1 MGPATVDGHCAPGF
15 TGVREAFERNFR
27 AHGDIG
33 AAVTVTLEGEAV
45 VDLWGGRA
53 DAAGTRAWE
62 HDTLV
67 NVYSTSK
74 GMTALCAH
82 LLVERGELDLDA
94 PVVRYWPEFGQ
105 AGKQD
110 IPVRW
115 LLSHRAG
122 LIAPRAPLPEGC
134 AYDWDRVCAALAA
147 TEPWW
152 EPGTAQG
159 YHAVTFGYLVGE
171 VVRRITGQS
180 LGTFLRNEIT
190 GPLGAEV
197 FIGTPAEEHAR
208 CADMVGRLDEAR
220 IAAQFPGVPKP
231 PFRTLADHPLA
242 VVMLALLS
250 IPTGDVNSAAYR
262 SAEIPAGNAHAS
274 AHGLATVYGAL
285 AGGTLVG
292 PGTLEAM
299 RRSQSLP
306 GERDL
311 TIDALA
317 PAGHEHRWG
326 LGYMLNHRGQAGPN
340 PGAFGHGGAGGS
352 YAFADPENRLSFA
365 YTMNKYGG
373 GTTGDDPRNRGLV
386 RAVYQALAQT
396 RRPGAGRIEERPNRA
411 VAPAAAPPEARPPR
425 R

>member
-1 MGPATVDGHCAPGF
+1 MERATVNGHCAPGF
-15 TGVREAFERNFR
+15 ARVREAFERNFSV
-27 AHGDIG
+27 HGDVG
-33 AAVTVTLEGEAV
+33 AAVTVTVDGEAV
-45 VDLWGGRA
+45 VDLWGGHT

-82 LLVERGELDLDA
+82 LLADRGELDLDA
-94 PVVRYWPEFGQ
+94 PVARYWPEFAQ

-122 LIAPRAPLPEGC
+122 LIAPREPLSAGR
-134 AYDWDRVCAALAA
+134 AYDWDHVCATLAA

-180 LGTFLRNEIT
+180 LGAFLRSEIT
-190 GPLGAEV
+190 EPLGARV
-197 FIGTPAEEHAR
+197 FIGTPAEEHAH
-208 CADMVGRLDEAR
+208 CADMVGQLDEAR
-220 IAAQFPGVPKP
+220 IAERFPGVPKP
-231 PFRTLADHPLA
+231 PFRSLSDHPLA
-242 VVMLALLS
+242 TVMLALTY

-285 AGGTLVG
+285 AGGKLVG

-311 TIDALA
+311 AIDALA
-317 PAGHEHRWG
+317 PAGYEHRWG
-326 LGYMLNHRGQAGPN
+326 LGYMLNHQRHSGPN
-340 PGAFGHGGAGGS
+340 PRAFGHGGAGGS
-352 YAFADPENRLSFA
+352 WAFADPENRLSYA
-365 YTMNKYGG
+365 YAMNKYGG
-373 GTTGDDPRNRGLV
+373 GTTGDDPRNSGLV
-386 RAVYQALAQT
+386 TAVYESLA
-396 RRPGAGRIEERPNRA
+396 RA
-411 VAPAAAPPEARPPR
+411 RG
-425 R
+425 

>member
-1 MGPATVDGHCAPGF
+1 MGPATVHGRCAAGF
-15 TGVREAFERNFR
+15 AGVREAFERNFR
-27 AHGDIG
+27 EHGDIG
-33 AAVTVTLEGEAV
+33 AAVAVTLDGATV
-45 VDLWGGRA
+45 VDLWGGHA

-62 HDTLV
+62 RDTLV

-82 LLVERGELDLDA
+82 LLVDRGELDLDA
-94 PVVRYWPEFGQ
+94 PVARYWPEFGQ
-105 AGKQD
+105 AGKRD

-122 LIAPRAPLPEGC
+122 LIAPREPLPAGC
-134 AYDWDRVCAALAA
+134 AYDWDGVCAALAA
-147 TEPWW
+147 AAPWW

-180 LGTFLRNEIT
+180 LGTFLRSEIT
-190 GPLGAEV
+190 GPLGAGV

-208 CADMVGRLDEAR
+208 CADMVGQLDEAR
-220 IAAQFPGVPKP
+220 LAAQFPGGVPRP
-231 PFRTLADHPLA
+231 PFRALSDHPLA
-242 VVMLALLS
+242 VVMLALTS

-262 SAEIPAGNAHAS
+262 SAEIPAGNAHAG
-274 AHGLATVYGAL
+274 ARGLATVYGAL
-285 AGGTLVG
+285 AGGRLVG
-292 PGTLEAM
+292 PATLEAM

-311 TIDALA
+311 TMDALA
-317 PAGHEHRWG
+317 PAGREHRWG
-326 LGYMLNHRGQAGPN
+326 LGYMLNQQGQAGPN

-352 YAFADPENRLSFA
+352 FAFADPENRLSFA

-373 GTTGDDPRNRGLV
+373 GTTGDDPRSRGLV
-386 RAVYQALAQT
+386 GAVYRALAET
-396 RRPGAGRIEERPNRA
+396 RG
-411 VAPAAAPPEARPPR
+411 
-425 R
+425 

>member
-1 MGPATVDGHCAPGF
+1 MGPATVNGHCAPGF
-15 TGVREAFERNFR
+15 AGVREAFARNFSE
-27 AHGDIG
+27 HGDVG
-33 AAVTVTLEGEAV
+33 AAVAVTVDGEAV
-45 VDLWGGRA
+45 VDLWGGHA
-53 DAAGTRAWE
+53 DAAGARAWE
-62 HDTLV
+62 RDTLV

-82 LLVERGELDLDA
+82 LLVDRGELDLDA
-94 PVVRYWPEFGQ
+94 PVAHYWPEFAQ

-110 IPVRW
+110 LPVRW

-122 LIAPRAPLPEGC
+122 LIAPRERLSARD

-190 GPLGAEV
+190 GPLGARV
-197 FIGTPAEEHAR
+197 FIGTPTEEHAR
-208 CADMVGRLDEAR
+208 CADMVGQLDEAR
-220 IAAQFPGVPKP
+220 LARQLPGLPKP
-231 PFRTLADHPLA
+231 PFTALSDHPYA
-242 VVMLALLS
+242 VVALALTYV
-250 IPTGDVNSAAYR
+250 PTGDVNSAAYR

-285 AGGTLVG
+285 VGGALVR
-292 PGTLEAM
+292 PATLEAM

-311 TIDALA
+311 TIGALA
-317 PAGHEHRWG
+317 PDGDEHRWG
-326 LGYMLNHRGQAGPN
+326 LGYMLNHQGQAGPN
-340 PGAFGHGGAGGS
+340 PRAFGHGGAGGS
-352 YAFADPENRLSFA
+352 YAFADPENRLSYA

-373 GTTGDDPRNRGLV
+373 GTTGLDPRNAGLV
-386 RAVYQALAQT
+386 RAVYQALEH
-396 RRPGAGRIEERPNRA
+396 GRS
-411 VAPAAAPPEARPPR
+411 
-425 R
+425 

>member
-1 MGPATVDGHCAPGF
+1 MGPATVDGRCAPGF
-15 TGVREAFERNFR
+15 AGVREAFERNFSE
-27 AHGDIG
+27 HGDIG
-33 AAVTVTLEGEAV
+33 AAVTVTVDGEAV
-45 VDLWGGRA
+45 VDLWGGHA
-53 DAAGTRAWE
+53 DAAGTRAWQR
-62 HDTLV
+62 DTLV

-82 LLVERGELDLDA
+82 LLVDRGELDLDA
-94 PVVRYWPEFGQ
+94 PVARYWPEFAQ

-122 LIAPRAPLPEGC
+122 LIAPREPLPAGH
-134 AYDWDRVCAALAA
+134 AYDWDRVCATLAA
-147 TEPWW
+147 TPPWW

-180 LGTFLRNEIT
+180 LGTFLRHEIA
-190 GPLGAEV
+190 GPLDAAV
-197 FIGTPAEEHAR
+197 YIGTPAEEHAR
-208 CADMVGRLDEAR
+208 CADMVGQLNEAR
-220 IAAQFPGVPKP
+220 IAEQFPGAPAP
-231 PFRTLADHPLA
+231 PFRSLSDHPLA
-242 VVMLALLS
+242 VVMLALTS

-285 AGGTLVG
+285 AGGKLVG

-317 PAGHEHRWG
+317 PVGHEHRWG
-326 LGYMLNHRGQAGPN
+326 LGYMLNHQGQAGPN

-352 YAFADPENRLSFA
+352 YAFADPENRLSYA

-373 GTTGDDPRNRGLV
+373 GTTGDDPRNRGLIT
-386 RAVYQALAQT
+386 AVYRALEET
-396 RRPGAGRIEERPNRA
+396 RG
-411 VAPAAAPPEARPPR
+411 
-425 R
+425 

>member
-1 MGPATVDGHCAPGF
+1 MGPAIVDGRCAPGF
-15 TGVREAFERNFR
+15 TGVREAFERNFSE
-27 AHGDIG
+27 HGDIG
-33 AAVTVTLEGEAV
+33 AAVTVTVEGEAV

-62 HDTLV
+62 RDTLV

-82 LLVERGELDLDA
+82 LLVDRGELDLDA
-94 PVVRYWPEFGQ
+94 PVMRYWPEFGQ
-105 AGKQD
+105 AGKRD

-122 LIAPRAPLPEGC
+122 LIAPREPLPAGY
-134 AYDWDRVCAALAA
+134 AYDWDAVCATLAA
-147 TEPWW
+147 TPPWW

-171 VVRRITGQS
+171 VVRRVTGQS
-180 LGTFLRNEIT
+180 LGAFLRSEIT
-190 GPLGAEV
+190 GPLDAGV

-208 CADMVGRLDEAR
+208 CADMVGQLDAARLAE
-220 IAAQFPGVPKP
+220 QFPGAPAP
-231 PFRTLADHPLA
+231 PFRALSDHPLA
-242 VVMLALLS
+242 VVMLALTS

-285 AGGTLVG
+285 AGGKLVG

-299 RRSQSLP
+299 RRSQSRP

-317 PAGHEHRWG
+317 PAGREHRWG
-326 LGYMLNHRGQAGPN
+326 LGYMLNHEGQAGPN
-340 PGAFGHGGAGGS
+340 RGAFGHGGAGGS
-352 YAFADPENRLSFA
+352 YAFADPENRLSYA

-386 RAVYQALAQT
+386 RAVYRALEET
-396 RRPGAGRIEERPNRA
+396 RR
-411 VAPAAAPPEARPPR
+411 
-425 R
+425 